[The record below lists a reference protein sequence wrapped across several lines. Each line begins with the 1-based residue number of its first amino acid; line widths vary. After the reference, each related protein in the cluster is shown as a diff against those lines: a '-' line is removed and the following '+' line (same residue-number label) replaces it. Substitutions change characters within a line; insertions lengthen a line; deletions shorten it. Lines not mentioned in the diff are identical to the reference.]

1 MKNCFRKCC
10 CAVFCCTCCG
20 KTAEDVTNQDTIL
33 LPIQDATRQELET
46 ENLYIFGSVP
56 LELQKFLLEGYGR
69 NPVVK
74 IACGKYHYIIL
85 LTNNRLIGFGLNNVG
100 QLGLPVETK
109 EVTQITELKINL
121 PNENLGDFEILDI
134 AAGDEYSLILI
145 RTQDNHFKIIKFG
158 MDNIHK
164 YINPHN
170 VSFQKIEKLPDTI
183 FGNITNIIAF
193 EKRKIFWT
201 EQNEVYLGGRDFYG
215 TELDDYILLKK
226 FQTKIK
232 NIFLLKESCYVQD
245 EENEIFILGE
255 NSYRELGY
263 EVTSVNDFVPFCFEF
278 TKSKIKKLCAGAR
291 HVLFL
296 LENGELFCL
305 GDNSEGQCCGANST
319 CNTPYRIE
327 LNSKLKVLDCY
338 AGYNHNL
345 IILENGSVYTWGN
358 TNNGKLGY
366 FEDNFSQEVPKE
378 LFQMKIVFINKVC
391 LGNEITVIVGGKEE
405 DSIINKLKPKE
416 PELIEVE
423 NH

>member
-1 MKNCFRKCC
+1 M
-10 CAVFCCTCCG
+10 
-20 KTAEDVTNQDTIL
+20 I
-33 LPIQDATRQELET
+33 
-46 ENLYIFGSVP
+46 IF
-56 LELQKFLLEGYGR
+56 
-69 NPVVK
+69 
-74 IACGKYHYIIL
+74 
-85 LTNNRLIGFGLNNVG
+85 
-100 QLGLPVETK
+100 
-109 EVTQITELKINL
+109 
-121 PNENLGDFEILDI
+121 
-134 AAGDEYSLILI
+134 YS
-145 RTQDNHFKIIKFG
+145 KSSK
-158 MDNIHK
+158 
-164 YINPHN
+164 
-170 VSFQKIEKLPDTI
+170 
-183 FGNITNIIAF
+183 
-193 EKRKIFWT
+193 
-201 EQNEVYLGGRDFYG
+201 
-215 TELDDYILLKK
+215 
-226 FQTKIK
+226 TKIK

-278 TKSKIKKLCAGAR
+278 TKSKIKKICAGAR